1 VKIHF
6 KRSGGI
12 MGLVID
18 AAIDTETLAP
28 EEAQAVENLVAASN
42 FFALPEKLLPDAL
55 VPDELYYEITIKR
68 GQLEHRVE
76 TSDTGATDALRALLR
91 KLEILARG
99 QK

>member
-1 VKIHF
+1 MEIHF

-18 AAIDTETLAP
+18 AAINTQTLA
-28 EEAQAVENLVAASN
+28 EEDAQAVEDLVAASN

-55 VPDELYYEITIKR
+55 VPDEMYYVVGIKR
-68 GQLEHRVE
+68 AEEAHRVE
-76 TSDTGATDALRALLR
+76 TSDTGATDGLRPLLR
-91 KLEILARG
+91 KLEMLARG